1 LTHNVKK
8 ITIFGMEKLTINQV
22 ADLFEWSKQG
32 VWWHVRKGHIAVV
45 YVDGV
50 AMVERAEVLR
60 YARDR
65 EDRARHETWF
75 WGNVID
81 RAKKSPAC

>member
-1 LTHNVKK
+1 MTHNVKQ

-45 YVDGV
+45 YVDNI
-50 AMVERAEVLR
+50 AMIERAEVLR
-60 YARDR
+60 YVRDR
-65 EDRARHETWF
+65 QARARAEAEQ
-75 WGNVID
+75 WGDILMVV
-81 RAKKSPAC
+81 

>member
-1 LTHNVKK
+1 
-8 ITIFGMEKLTINQV
+8 MEKLTISQV

-45 YVDGV
+45 YVDNI
-50 AMVERAEVLR
+50 AMIERAEVLR
-60 YARDR
+60 YVRDR

-75 WGNVID
+75 WGSVID
-81 RAKKSPAC
+81 KAKKSPAC